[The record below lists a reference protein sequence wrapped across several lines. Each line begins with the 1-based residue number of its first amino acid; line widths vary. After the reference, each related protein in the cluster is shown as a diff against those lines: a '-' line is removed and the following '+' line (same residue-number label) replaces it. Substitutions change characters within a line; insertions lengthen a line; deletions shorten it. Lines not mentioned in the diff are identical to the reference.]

1 MKKISL
7 LLTLVLMTIVGTASA
22 QSKNVKYQGDVQVG
36 YSIGIG
42 TFAAD
47 RINLHM
53 VNGVRINKY
62 FSTGVGLG
70 LDCFTNLDGYSEL
83 ALPVFLNAKGYL
95 PVSEKTDLFL
105 SMDLGCSIGLTEGIS
120 GMSGFMMTPTVG
132 ASFKVANSK
141 AITISLGY
149 NYQSWSA
156 GGLLSVNTDALS
168 LKVGFV
174 F

>member
-22 QSKNVKYQGDVQVG
+22 QSKNVKYLGDVQVG

-70 LDCFTNLDGYSEL
+70 LDCFTNLDGYPEL

-120 GMSGFMMTPTVG
+120 GMSGFMMTPAVG